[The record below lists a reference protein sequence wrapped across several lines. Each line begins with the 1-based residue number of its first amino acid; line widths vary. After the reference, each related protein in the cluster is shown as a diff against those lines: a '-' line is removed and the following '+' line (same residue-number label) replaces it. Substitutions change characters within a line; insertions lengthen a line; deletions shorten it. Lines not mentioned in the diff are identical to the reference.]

1 MEETPKV
8 SVVITAYNVGRFV
21 AECVESALGQDWPA
35 GRLEVIVVNDG
46 STDDT
51 ESALA
56 PYRDRIVYLAQPN
69 GGVSAATNA
78 GIAAATGEFIATL
91 DGDDVAPR
99 DRIRRQ
105 VAMFD
110 GRPELGLVHGDMRMV
125 AHDGSLLHPSYYK
138 SKNECPPRGWVLGK
152 LMHGNF
158 VNGGASTW
166 RAWLR
171 DRVHPIPEHLPYQDW
186 YVAVRIAEVAEID
199 WVDAPM
205 NDYRQHDANHSLGL
219 DQDAFVAM
227 IGIKD
232 IPWQRWMLRNL
243 DISNVPLDDLARAA
257 EVLLAN
263 IRGVSAHGG
272 TRASD
277 LIDVTREDA
286 ADSARLSDHAALLLE
301 HGLLEHAIRAWVRA
315 LGRDPYNG
323 AARIDLAAAHA
334 AQAARRAERAPVAPL
349 RLDAREFRVVAFAD
363 ELLAAPEMLAAFART
378 FGDGDPVS
386 LVIFAE
392 ATSFDALGALAENAG
407 LGAEGAADVLVHA
420 GDRPEDLLGA
430 GPAAVFTRRSLPAHW
445 GHLLTVDDCGLIAL
459 RDLVAPCGSVART
472 PAPAAGR

>member
-1 MEETPKV
+1 MGGDYPKV
-8 SVVITAYNVGRFV
+8 SIVITAYNVGRFI
-21 AECVESALGQDWPA
+21 AECVDSALRQQWPA
-35 GRLEVIVVNDG
+35 EQLEVIVVNDG

-51 ESALA
+51 EAQLA
-56 PYRDRIVYLAQPN
+56 PYRDRIVYIAQAN

-91 DGDDVAPR
+91 DGDDVAPA

-125 AHDGSLLHPSYYK
+125 AEDGSLLHPSYYRSK
-138 SKNECPPRGWVLGK
+138 SENPPRGWVLGK

-166 RAWLR
+166 RASLR

-186 YVAVRIAEVAEID
+186 YVAVRIGEVAEID

-205 NDYRQHDANHSLGL
+205 NDYRQHDSNHSLGL
-219 DQDAFVAM
+219 DQDTFVEM
-227 IGIKD
+227 IRIKD

-243 DISNVPLDDLARAA
+243 DIVNVQVDDLAQAA

-263 IRGVSAHGG
+263 TRGVSAHRG

-286 ADSARLSDHAALLLE
+286 AESARFADHAAQLLE
-301 HGLLEHAIRAWVRA
+301 HGLLEQAIRAWVRA
-315 LGRDPYNG
+315 LGNDPYNG

-334 AQAARRAERAPVAPL
+334 SYAARRGERAAVPPL
-349 RLDAREFRVVAFAD
+349 RLDAREFRIVAFGD
-363 ELLAAPEMLAAFART
+363 ELLAVPALLTAFART
-378 FGDGDPVS
+378 FGSADPVS
-386 LVIFAE
+386 LVIFTHE
-392 ATSFDALGALAENAG
+392 SSFEALGAAAEAAG
-407 LGAEGAADVLVHA
+407 LGGDDAPDVLVHA
-420 GDRPEDLLGA
+420 GERPEDLLGA
-430 GPAAVFTRRSLPAHW
+430 EPAAVYTRRSLPAHW
-445 GHLLTVDDCGLIAL
+445 GHVRRIDDGELAGFG
-459 RDLVAPCGSVART
+459 DLVAPATR
-472 PAPAAGR
+472 PAQPALLP